1 MTKFWPHSRGT
12 ASGQVVAWK
21 GWGEYRFLRDREGV
35 IKVLKN
41 EFCPNK
47 ERTVSVSRSSHRLC
61 KDTEFEK
68 WRLQVVWI
76 TNMRDEN
83 SIR

>member
-1 MTKFWPHSRGT
+1 MTKFWPHSSGP
-12 ASGQVVAWK
+12 ASGPVETCK
-21 GWGEYRFLRDREGV
+21 GWGEYLFLTDREGV

-47 ERTVSVSRSSHRLC
+47 ERAASVSRLSHRLC

-68 WRLQVVWI
+68 WRLHVVWI
-76 TNMRDEN
+76 TNMRDAN
-83 SIR
+83 NRR

>member
-1 MTKFWPHSRGT
+1 MGGVSVF
-12 ASGQVVAWK
+12 
-21 GWGEYRFLRDREGV
+21 DRQGGSL
-35 IKVLKN
+35 KKN

-47 ERTVSVSRSSHRLC
+47 ERAASVSRSSHRLC
-61 KDTEFEK
+61 KDKEFEK

-83 SIR
+83 SRR